1 MSVENPASDVR
12 DGRRSPG
19 EGPAAPVAPAFERA
33 SWLLSAFY
41 PLLPLAGVG
50 AHALTGHELAL
61 GLPLLLSYG
70 LMPLADWLLGE
81 DDRTRPDAEL
91 AALQQDRFYRWLTW
105 IAVPMHLIALLG
117 CAFWAGTRPLS
128 VGGLL
133 LLAVVAG
140 IGSGLGLNTGHELGH
155 QRTRVEQWLA
165 RVVLALPFYGH
176 FTVEHGQGH
185 HRWVATP
192 LDHASARMGESIYR
206 FALREMPGGVR
217 RAWQLEA
224 ARLARLGRRPWS
236 PANAILQSWSM
247 SAVLHLALTL
257 VFGWPM
263 LLFLL
268 VHDLAAWWQLTC
280 ANYVEHYG
288 LLRERRSDG
297 RWEPPRPHHA
307 WNANHR
313 ASNRVLFNLQRHA
326 DHHAN
331 PGRRYQTLRDFPD
344 LPRLPTG
351 YFGMFPLACVPPLW
365 FRVMDPRLLALPQ
378 VRGDPERVN
387 RDPRDRRQRAL
398 APARSSPGEA
408 RSRRPPP
415 PA

>member
-1 MSVENPASDVR
+1 MS
-12 DGRRSPG
+12 
-19 EGPAAPVAPAFERA
+19 FERA

-41 PLLPLAGVG
+41 PLLPLTGVA
-50 AHALTGHELAL
+50 AHGWSGHELAL

-81 DDRTRPDAEL
+81 DDRPRPEAEL
-91 AALQQDRFYRWLTW
+91 AARQHERFYRWLTW

-117 CAFWAGTRPLS
+117 CAFWAGTQALS
-128 VGGLL
+128 PGGLL

-155 QRTRVEQWLA
+155 QRTRAEQWLA
-165 RVVLALPFYGH
+165 RAVLALPFYGH

-224 ARLARLGRRPWS
+224 ERLAGLGRRPWS
-236 PANAILQSWSM
+236 PANAILPSWALSL
-247 SAVLHLALTL
+247 ALHGALTL
-257 VFGWPM
+257 AFGWPM

-268 VHDLAAWWQLTC
+268 VHDVVAWWQLTC

-288 LLRERRSDG
+288 LLRERRADG

-313 ASNRVLFNLQRHA
+313 ASNRVLFNLQRHS

-331 PGRRYQTLRDFPD
+331 PGRRYQTLRDLPD

-378 VRGDPERVN
+378 VRGDLDRVN
-387 RDPRDRRQRAL
+387 RGQRDPHLRTDHSDRPDAPRA
-398 APARSSPGEA
+398 PDRSSPRA
-408 RSRRPPP
+408 
-415 PA
+415 